1 MKKYDDFSY
10 HWAEMPLS
18 KEELE
23 TIPYSHRVRP
33 YLCVLETEDGVL
45 GFPSSTKVNKVNY
58 FENSILRRK
67 KDLTHLNKPTIIPYK
82 NFTGDRNQINKL
94 SITERTEVIKKL
106 HVLKRF
112 YDYPEELFD
121 YISKYELFIDV
132 GDIIIHEGKHY
143 IVSNIVDDYMCFR
156 VYPYAR
162 NGCYREETDGLL
174 YSIDYSD
181 RTVIKKDAP
190 IKYAGHMQLGNY
202 NNYEQNST
210 NYNKF
215 SELPVGTIITIGDKR
230 IIIVR
235 KEENRT
241 FILEGNPN
249 SQYNDFVLRCV
260 QNRNYNF
267 TINGTLSEERIM
279 RLTQKKIQ

>member
-1 MKKYDDFSY
+1 MKSYSDFTY

-18 KEELE
+18 PEELE

-33 YLCVLETEDGVL
+33 YLCVLETENGVI
-45 GFPSSTKVNKVNY
+45 GFPSSTKFEKKNYFDNKV
-58 FENSILRRK
+58 IRRNK
-67 KDLTHLNKPTIIPYK
+67 TVTYLCKPTLIPYE
-82 NFTGDRNQINKL
+82 NFTGGKVEKL
-94 SITERTEVIKKL
+94 SITERTEAIKKL
-106 HVLKRF
+106 YTLQRY
-112 YDYPEELFD
+112 YDYPQELFD

-132 GDIIIHEGKHY
+132 GDVIIHNNNHY

-174 YSIDYSD
+174 YSIDYTD

-190 IKYAGHMQLGNY
+190 IKFAGHLQLGNY
-202 NNYEQNST
+202 SNYEQNNT
-210 NYNKF
+210 NYNRF
-215 SELPVGTIITIGDKR
+215 SELPVGTILSIGDKR
-230 IIIVR
+230 IIIIR

-241 FILEGNPN
+241 FILEGDTHTE
-249 SQYNDFVLRCV
+249 YNDFVLRCV

-279 RLTQKKIQ
+279 KLTQKKLQ